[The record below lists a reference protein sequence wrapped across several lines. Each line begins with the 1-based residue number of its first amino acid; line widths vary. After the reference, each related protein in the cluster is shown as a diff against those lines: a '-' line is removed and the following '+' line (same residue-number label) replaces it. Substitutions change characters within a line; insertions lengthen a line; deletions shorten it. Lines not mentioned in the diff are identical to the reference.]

1 MRCHRRTGTVRPPCA
16 RRGVCGAA
24 HTSRAVPSGFA
35 PAVCGPGAAT
45 AVRRAHEG
53 NHSPRGRA
61 VAQAINAL
69 LKEKE
74 VLVKEKEALATRL
87 KQLEETKVANGSKE
101 TDELRMAQ
109 QRVREL
115 EPALKVRFPHGALVF
130 AFSRGKSPPGQC
142 WAD

>member
-1 MRCHRRTGTVRPPCA
+1 
-16 RRGVCGAA
+16 
-24 HTSRAVPSGFA
+24 VPSGFA

-69 LKEKE
+69 LKEKEVLVKEKE

-115 EPALKVRFPHGALVF
+115 EPALKVRFPARRPRVCVF
-130 AFSRGKSPPGQC
+130 KGEEPPG
-142 WAD
+142 AVLGRLDRP